1 MEFVAFLAMTGG
13 ASRVLMTIDEQKQQF
28 SFAYI
33 RAVAAAACIVVTQ
46 PSVDDDSVD
55 LIFHQKGTGTVFR
68 SPILEAQ
75 VKCTEAAAIQPGHI
89 AYPLKLKNYNELR
102 PTNLMAPRILIVVLV
117 PDLLPDWLNHSEQEL
132 AMRRCGYWHSLRGM
146 PTVPN
151 NTSLTVHL
159 PRINQFTVVQFQA
172 MMARIGHGGQ
182 P

>member
-1 MEFVAFLAMTGG
+1 MTNGISP
-13 ASRVLMTIDEQKQQF
+13 ALMTIDQQKEQF
-28 SFAYI
+28 SLAYV
-33 RAVAAAACIVVTQ
+33 RAVAAAACVAVTQ
-46 PSVDDDSVD
+46 PPVDDDSVD

-75 VKCTEAAAIQPGHI
+75 VKCTEAATIHPAHI

-132 AMRRCGYWHSLRGM
+132 AMRRCGYWLSLRGM
-146 PTVPN
+146 PAVPN
-151 NTSLTVHL
+151 TTSVTVHL

-172 MMARIGHGGQ
+172 MMARIGRGGQ